1 MGKGFGKDARK
12 MANLRMLNTRSD
24 QGPFTSQ
31 PHAQVRIRHLKSRVC
46 CSTGDKPLP
55 RRLRQASRGSDTS
68 SAFESPNIVNFGLS
82 LLKIADKYSLS
93 DLSEHA
99 LSPLQIASS

>member
-1 MGKGFGKDARK
+1 MGKGFGKVGRK

-31 PHAQVRIRHLKSRVC
+31 PHAQVRIHLLKSRVC
-46 CSTGDKPLP
+46 CATGHKPLP
-55 RRLRQASRGSDTS
+55 RRLRQASRGSDTRP
-68 SAFESPNIVNFGLS
+68 FESLNIVKFGLS